1 MNIKELKDIMKQIN
15 EPNEFQLIPVNLDH
29 SLYWIWEIDG
39 VRLKPIY
46 TELYNLRVPENRWD
60 VFVNGQYISPIDY
73 IYIHK
78 GSKFVIKFKKSN
90 FAYVLESSDEIK
102 IKGDLELV

>member
-15 EPNEFQLIPVNLDH
+15 EPNEFQLVPINLTH
-29 SLYWIWEIDG
+29 SLYWIWSIDG

-46 TELYNLRVPENRWD
+46 SKLYNLRIPENRWD
-60 VFVNGQYISPIDY
+60 VFVNGQFISSNDY

-78 GSKFVIKFKKSN
+78 SSEFILKFKKAN
-90 FAYVLESSDEIK
+90 FAYQLDEFDEIK